1 MTTPQPPANEYA
13 EFAPTAQDKAAQL
26 GTAMA
31 GLKSLVDE
39 AQQYEREI
47 VEAEE
52 LLKAKKDRL
61 RAVVETALPTA
72 MRSAGMNTGDSIKV
86 GEVEVTLRDKIENSI
101 PADRRQEAMD
111 WLEANGHSDIV
122 KRTVSIAFAVGE
134 TELAAKT
141 KAELEKA
148 HGRTV
153 ICERK
158 AEPATVK
165 SILTQLIVAQK
176 SVPRD
181 LFGVREFSVAAFKNK
196 KK

>member
-1 MTTPQPPANEYA
+1 MSTNPYG
-13 EFAPTAQDKAAQL
+13 EFAPTVADKAAQL
-26 GTAMA
+26 GTAME

-39 AQQYEREI
+39 ARQYEREI

-52 LLKAKKDRL
+52 QLKARKDRL
-61 RAVVETALPTA
+61 RAVVEDALPKA
-72 MRSAGMNTGDSIKV
+72 MRMAGMNTGDSINI

-134 TELAAKT
+134 TQLAADTKT
-141 KAELEKA
+141 ALEKE

-153 ICERK
+153 LCERK

-181 LFGVREFSVAAFKNK
+181 LFGVREFSIAAFKNK